1 MVNNMKEKLVKKEF
15 IKNFEYFKR
24 NPEEYDKKRN
34 SKYFKVTMFLIAP
47 MIVML
52 TALILPLFLI
62 PHWYIYLMG
71 LYAAVSIPLIL
82 IIMVIYD
89 FKNMKAIMFDKMV
102 YKGKLE
108 DLFTDTNHQA
118 IVNAKHVIEYDMKK
132 YMGLT
137 GNVAYYL
144 YEEINKPEYAVKTID
159 LKSSDEKITMAI
171 DTPEIE
177 KPTNT

>member
-1 MVNNMKEKLVKKEF
+1 MKDKLAKKEF

-52 TALILPLFLI
+52 TALVLPLFLI

-71 LYAAVSIPLIL
+71 IYAAVTVPLIL

-89 FKNMKAIMFDKMV
+89 FKNMKAITFDNMI
-102 YKGKLE
+102 YKGKLS
-108 DLFTDTNHQA
+108 DLFDDINHPA
-118 IVNAKHVIEYDMKK
+118 IVKAKHLIESDMARKG
-132 YMGLT
+132 GLS
-137 GNVAYYL
+137 GGIAYYL
-144 YEEINKPEYAVKTID
+144 YEEMNKPEYAVQTVN
-159 LKSSDEKITMAI
+159 LKSSDEKVTMVLEK
-171 DTPEIE
+171 TEEIE
-177 KPTNT
+177 NK

>member
-1 MVNNMKEKLVKKEF
+1 MKDKLAKKDF

-52 TALILPLFLI
+52 TALVFPLFLI

-71 LYAAVSIPLIL
+71 IYAAVTVPSIL

-89 FKNMKAIMFDKMV
+89 FKNMKAITFDNMI
-102 YKGKLE
+102 YKGKLT
-108 DLFTDTNHQA
+108 DLFDDLNHPA
-118 IVNAKHVIEYDMKK
+118 IVKAKHLIESDIERKG
-132 YMGLT
+132 GLS
-137 GNVAYYL
+137 GGIAYYI
-144 YEEINKPEYAVKTID
+144 YEEMNNPEYAVKTVD
-159 LKSSDEKITMAI
+159 LKSSDEKVTMALEI
-171 DTPEIE
+171 PEEIE
-177 KPTNT
+177 NK

>member
-1 MVNNMKEKLVKKEF
+1 MKEKLAKKDF

-47 MIVML
+47 LIVMM

-71 LYAAVSIPLIL
+71 IYAAVTVPLIL

-89 FKNMKAIMFDKMV
+89 FKNMKAITFDNMI
-102 YKGKLE
+102 YKGKLT
-108 DLFTDTNHQA
+108 DLFGDLSHPA
-118 IVNAKHVIEYDMKK
+118 IEKAKHIIESDIERKG
-132 YMGLT
+132 GLS
-137 GNVAYYL
+137 GGIAYYL
-144 YEEINKPEYAVKTID
+144 YEEINKPEYTVKTID
-159 LKSSDEKITMAI
+159 LKSSDEKVTMELE
-171 DTPEIE
+171 TPEEIE
-177 KPTNT
+177 NK